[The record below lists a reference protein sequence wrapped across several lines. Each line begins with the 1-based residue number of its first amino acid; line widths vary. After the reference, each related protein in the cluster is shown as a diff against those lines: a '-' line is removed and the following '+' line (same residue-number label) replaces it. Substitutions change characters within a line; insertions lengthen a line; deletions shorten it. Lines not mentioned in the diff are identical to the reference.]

1 MKVAGLLKLHK
12 FDETQTLFAK
22 GQTLAMLFEKPSLR
36 TRVTFEAGMI
46 QLGGS
51 AINIE
56 AKLGERET
64 VADVARNLER
74 WIDGV
79 MARVFEHQTL
89 LELSKY
95 ATIPIINGLS
105 DLEHPCQALPIF
117 LTLQEHKGEVKS
129 LKVAFIGDGNN
140 VANSLALISAKLG
153 TDFVIA
159 CPKGYEPNSELWNL
173 SQSFAKTSGAKIW
186 MTNDPVRSSERRG
199 CSLHG
204 HMGFDGSGSG
214 AKNSRKDFRR
224 ISG

>member
-1 MKVAGLLKLHK
+1 
-12 FDETQTLFAK
+12 
-22 GQTLAMLFEKPSLR
+22 MLFEKPSLR

-105 DLEHPCQALPIF
+105 D
-117 LTLQEHKGEVKS
+117 S
-129 LKVAFIGDGNN
+129 
-140 VANSLALISAKLG
+140 
-153 TDFVIA
+153 
-159 CPKGYEPNSELWNL
+159 
-173 SQSFAKTSGAKIW
+173 
-186 MTNDPVRSSERRG
+186 
-199 CSLHG
+199 
-204 HMGFDGSGSG
+204 
-214 AKNSRKDFRR
+214 
-224 ISG
+224 